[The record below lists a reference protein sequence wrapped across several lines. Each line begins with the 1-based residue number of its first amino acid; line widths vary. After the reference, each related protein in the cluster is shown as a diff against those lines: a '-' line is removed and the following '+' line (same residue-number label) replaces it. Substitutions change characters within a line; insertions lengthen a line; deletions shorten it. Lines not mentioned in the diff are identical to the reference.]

1 VHKAVIQKMV
11 LAVLFTSLATFFCS
25 AQATGGKNATGDA
38 QARIAGTW
46 RGNSVCAVQNS
57 PCHDE
62 INVYRFSEIAGKP
75 GIFSV
80 AGSKVVDGKEIVM
93 GTGEWRYDAEN
104 HALQSENSVGTFRL
118 IVQGNKMEGNL
129 TLRDHTV
136 YRLIHLTRQN

>member
-1 VHKAVIQKMV
+1 MHKVVIQKMV
-11 LAVLFTSLATFFCS
+11 LAILFISLTTFFCS
-25 AQATGGKNATGDA
+25 AQAAGGKNATGGA
-38 QARIAGTW
+38 QARIAGIW

-62 INVYRFSEIAGKP
+62 INVYRFSEIAGNP

-93 GTGEWRYDAEN
+93 GTGEWRYDAEK

-118 IVQGNKMEGNL
+118 IVEGNKMEGNL